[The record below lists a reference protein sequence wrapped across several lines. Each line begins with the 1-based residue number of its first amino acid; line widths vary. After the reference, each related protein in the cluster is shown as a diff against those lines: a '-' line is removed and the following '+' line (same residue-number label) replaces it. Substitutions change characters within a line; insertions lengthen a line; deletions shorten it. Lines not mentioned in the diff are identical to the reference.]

1 MRSQVLAGLVLTV
14 VLTGCPKKGDKSNE
28 TLTGAEALQ
37 AVEEST
43 LASQAEGLTSAS
55 VEITTSFT
63 IGGAV
68 QAAAQEIKAYIESQL
83 PCAEVTLAD
92 ATLTVKYGA
101 KPGACVYQGQS
112 LKGTHTVKVSSNE
125 QAKVLVEHTWT
136 DLTNGRVELDG
147 SASVTWNF
155 QDKTRHVVHTATW
168 TRVADGFQVTG
179 TGDRTQ
185 SVLPGGILEGIQV
198 DGSRDWTSSRGKWDL
213 SIEGVQMRWVDPVPQ
228 AGAYKLL
235 TPKNKLLSLS
245 FERVDEDTIQ
255 VTVANGGKSFSFD
268 VTKAGAVSEQ

>member
-1 MRSQVLAGLVLTV
+1 MRSRVLVGLVLTV
-14 VLTGCPKKGDKSNE
+14 VLSGCPKKNDKSDGA
-28 TLTGAEALQ
+28 LTAAEALQ

-43 LASQAEGLTSAS
+43 LASQAENLTSAS

-101 KPGACVYQGQS
+101 KPGVCVYQGQT
-112 LKGTHTVKVSSNE
+112 LKGTHTVKVSKND
-125 QAKVLVEHTWT
+125 QAEVLVEHTWT

-147 SASVTWNF
+147 TASVTWNF
-155 QDKTRHVVHTATW
+155 QDKTRHVVHSATW
-168 TRVADGFQVTG
+168 TRISDGFQVTG

-185 SVLPGGILEGIQV
+185 SVLPGGLLEGIQV
-198 DGSRDWTSSRGKWDL
+198 DGSRDWTSTRGKWDL

-235 TPKNKLLSLS
+235 TPKQKLLTLS
-245 FERVDEDTIQ
+245 FDRVDEDTIQ
-255 VTVANGGKSFSFD
+255 VTVTNGTRSFSFD
-268 VTKAGAVSEQ
+268 VTKAGAVNEQ